1 MEKVCL
7 TPEQAAQALGV
18 GRTFMYSLL
27 ASGRIESIK
36 LGRRRLIPTDA
47 LERLVAEER
56 ERQAA
61 ENGGRDDDRGRS

>member
-1 MEKVCL
+1 MEPVCL

-36 LGRRRLIPTDA
+36 LGRRRLIPRDA
-47 LERLVAEER
+47 LDRLVAELR
-56 ERQAA
+56 EQQRDEEA
-61 ENGGRDDDRGRS
+61 GR